1 VGSQRGVTATIA
13 LVAALAVW
21 GTTRRIG
28 LDSPQAV
35 TQNILAMQEFLGVTT
50 TTFLAMGA
58 VMSER
63 IQSKWALT
71 QANRALQADIIR
83 RERAEERFSKAFAAS
98 PAALCITRLD
108 NGTFVDVNDSFLHLL
123 DYMRGEVVGRT
134 TIEVGLFANMEQRMD
149 LVRRLREDGQVRN
162 QELTIHTRSGQTR
175 EIIFSSEA
183 IDLNGEDHILAILSD
198 ITERKQAEAEIKRLN
213 EELEQQVIERTAEL
227 DAATSELGTMTN
239 SIAHDLRTPLRS
251 IDGFS
256 QLLLTNY
263 NHQLDTAAQDYLQ
276 RLRAA
281 SQQMGRLIDNLLA
294 LARLTRDEMTREPV
308 DLSELVRTMAADLQ
322 SAEPDRQVEFI
333 IAPDITISA
342 DTRLMQAAMQNLIGN
357 AWKFT
362 ARHPQARIEFGV
374 LPQSDGPPV
383 YFVRD
388 DGAGFNNA
396 YAGKLFGPFRRLHT
410 PTEFPG
416 AGIGLAAVKRII
428 QRHGGRIWAEGAV
441 EQGATFYFS
450 L

>member
-1 VGSQRGVTATIA
+1 VTATIA

-35 TQNILAMQEFLGVTT
+35 TQDILAMQEFLGVTT

-58 VMSER
+58 VMSEG

-162 QELTIHTRSGQTR
+162 QELTINTRSGQTR

-294 LARLTRDEMTREPV
+294 LARLTRDEMT
-308 DLSELVRTMAADLQ
+308 AACAATTTCGMCSRPTRPTASKWRP
-322 SAEPDRQVEFI
+322 SAS
-333 IAPDITISA
+333 APRS
-342 DTRLMQAAMQNLIGN
+342 
-357 AWKFT
+357 
-362 ARHPQARIEFGV
+362 
-374 LPQSDGPPV
+374 
-383 YFVRD
+383 
-388 DGAGFNNA
+388 
-396 YAGKLFGPFRRLHT
+396 
-410 PTEFPG
+410 TE
-416 AGIGLAAVKRII
+416 
-428 QRHGGRIWAEGAV
+428 
-441 EQGATFYFS
+441 
-450 L
+450 